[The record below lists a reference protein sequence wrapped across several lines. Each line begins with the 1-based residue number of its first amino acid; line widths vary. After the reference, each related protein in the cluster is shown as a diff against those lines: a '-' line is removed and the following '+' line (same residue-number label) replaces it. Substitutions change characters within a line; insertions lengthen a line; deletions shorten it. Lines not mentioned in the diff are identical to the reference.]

1 MPWNKNQEKFCRK
14 LSEERIPEWVQSFWN
29 PFSIHITILTG
40 RAGTVYSFVP
50 VSASHQ
56 ADSGNLT
63 KNLAY
68 LLEVRQMDL
77 PAFRDGVQHEPVD
90 PARFENNLQS
100 RRRSPDP
107 GAAYHSHNWNK
118 PVWKYEV
125 VH

>member
-1 MPWNKNQEKFCRK
+1 MQKEKYIDYVRILK
-14 LSEERIPEWVQSFWN
+14 EELIPAMGCTE
-29 PFSIHITILTG
+29 PIAL
-40 RAGTVYSFVP
+40 AY
-50 VSASHQ
+50 ASSLCERTLGELPQ
-56 ADSGNLT
+56 KCSVKVSGNLI

-68 LLEVRQMDL
+68 LLEVKQMDL
-77 PAFRDGVQHEPVD
+77 PVFRDGVRHEPVD

-107 GAAYHSHNWNK
+107 EASYHSHNWNK